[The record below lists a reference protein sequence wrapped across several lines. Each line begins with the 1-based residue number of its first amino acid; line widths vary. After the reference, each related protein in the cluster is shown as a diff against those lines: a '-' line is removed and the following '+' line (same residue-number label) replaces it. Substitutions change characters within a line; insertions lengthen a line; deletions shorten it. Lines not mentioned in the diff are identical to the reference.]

1 MNKNSTARLKL
12 SHKLFALYWTAFQG
26 WTATAQNWN
35 KSLTHFKHRAA
46 RTMEE
51 KQGLL
56 FLFLSVGMR
65 SKVIHAIFDLFC
77 RGRPRP
83 NLYNHGQL
91 VLFLFKDKLGFYF
104 KPFNDEVQEIEVKEK
119 ICTKETKAIGAL
131 KQSWVA
137 PHITQWHN
145 LSTYCN
151 FLSLVNC
158 QLFAVSCL
166 EIVHDANSSQ
176 AFFGWT
182 AKY

>member
-1 MNKNSTARLKL
+1 M
-12 SHKLFALYWTAFQG
+12 
-26 WTATAQNWN
+26 
-35 KSLTHFKHRAA
+35 HR
-46 RTMEE
+46 
-51 KQGLL
+51 
-56 FLFLSVGMR
+56 
-65 SKVIHAIFDLFC
+65 KVIHYFFDLFC

-91 VLFLFKDKLGFYF
+91 VLFLFKDKLGFYV
-104 KPFNDEVQEIEVKEK
+104 KPFNDEVQEIEVKEN

-137 PHITQWHN
+137 QHITQRHK
-145 LSTYCN
+145 LFTYCN

-158 QLFAVSCL
+158 QLFTVSCL

-182 AKY
+182 AKYSINFKNWLLKDLNIKTVKYYCLCCFSCAVGKISWPDSIPVTLIYKQDSILW